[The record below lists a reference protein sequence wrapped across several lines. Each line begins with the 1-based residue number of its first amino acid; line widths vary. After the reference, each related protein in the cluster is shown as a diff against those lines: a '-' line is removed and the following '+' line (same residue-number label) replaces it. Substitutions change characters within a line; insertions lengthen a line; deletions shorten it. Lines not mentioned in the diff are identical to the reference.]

1 MTEAALNPEMTARRL
16 KERPAAAREGMGR
29 GKSSGLARSVRAV
42 LLAGGATVALS
53 ACATVPKLGPAPQAK
68 APATYA
74 TAQTFSAPTADWPTD
89 QWWTVYQDPQ
99 LDTLVDEALAGAPTL
114 AQAQA
119 RVRQA
124 DALSEQTGAA
134 LAPQIGVDAS
144 VSGVKQ
150 SYNQGIPSA
159 LVPHGWRDAGSV
171 AISMAWDLD
180 LFGRNRANL
189 AAAKADAQAAR
200 AEAAE
205 ARLALSTSIAS
216 AYADLA
222 QLYAEHDAAQD
233 AVRVRTESEALIDAR
248 VGQGLETKAAGER
261 AHSARAAAQS
271 ELAALNEA
279 IGLTQDQIAALMG
292 QGPDRGRAIG
302 RPATGAIRAFGLPA
316 NLPVDL
322 VGRRPDVV
330 AARLTAEAA
339 SHRIAAAKADFYPDV
354 NLIALVG
361 QSSLGLRMLT
371 SASSNFGQV
380 GPAITLPIFSGGR
393 LEGAYRGSR
402 ANYDLAVAT
411 YDQTLTHAL
420 QEVADSV
427 VSAQALNARL
437 SSSREALTAADTAYD
452 LTRQRYARGMGTYLD
467 VLTAEDALILQR
479 RAVANLETRAFVLD
493 VALVRALGGGYRA

>member
-1 MTEAALNPEMTARRL
+1 MTQAAIKPISKGTRLVRRLNAALL
-16 KERPAAAREGMGR
+16 
-29 GKSSGLARSVRAV
+29 SG
-42 LLAGGATVALS
+42 VALTALT
-53 ACATVPKLGPAPQAK
+53 ACATVPKLGPPPQAK
-68 APATYA
+68 APAAYA
-74 TAQTFSAPTADWPTD
+74 TEKTFAAPTADWPQD
-89 QWWTVYQDPQ
+89 RWWTAYQDPQ
-99 LDTLVDEALAGAPTL
+99 LDKLVDEALAGAPTL

-124 DALSEQTGAA
+124 DAFAEQAGAA
-134 LAPQIGVDAS
+134 LKPQIGVEAS

-159 LVPHGWRDAGSV
+159 FVPHGWRDAGSV

-189 AAAKADAQAAR
+189 AAATSEAEAAR

-205 ARLALSTSIAS
+205 TRLDLSTSIAS
-216 AYADLA
+216 AYAGLV
-222 QLYAEHDAAQD
+222 QLYAERDAAQD

-248 VGQGLETKAAGER
+248 VGQGLETNAAGER

-271 ELAALNEA
+271 ELAALDEA
-279 IGLTQDQIAALMG
+279 IGLAKNQIAALLG
-292 QGPDRGRAIG
+292 QGPDRGRAIE
-302 RPATGAIRAFGLPA
+302 RPTPGAIRALGLPA
-316 NLPVDL
+316 NLPAGL

-339 SHRIAAAKADFYPDV
+339 SHRVAAAKADFYPDV

-371 SASSNFGQV
+371 SATSNFGQV

-402 ANYDLAVAT
+402 AEYDLAVAT
-411 YDQTLTHAL
+411 YDQTVTRAL

-427 VSAQALNARL
+427 ISAQALDARL
-437 SSSREALTAADTAYD
+437 ANSREALTAADAAYD
-452 LTRQRYARGMGTYLD
+452 LTRQRYSRGLGTYLD
-467 VLTAEDALILQR
+467 VLSAEDALISQR
-479 RAVANLETRAFVLD
+479 RVVANLETRAFVLD
-493 VALVRALGGGYRA
+493 VALTRALGGGYHA